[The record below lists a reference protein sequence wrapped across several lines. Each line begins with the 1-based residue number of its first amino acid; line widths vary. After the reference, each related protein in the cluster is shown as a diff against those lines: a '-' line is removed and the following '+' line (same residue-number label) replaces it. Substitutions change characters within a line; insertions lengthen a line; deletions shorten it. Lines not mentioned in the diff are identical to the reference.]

1 MNNKEKRRLMTT
13 TELCDMLQLN
23 RVSIGR
29 LRKQGL
35 PSFYVGANVRFEH
48 DAVMKWIKD
57 NQANF
62 KLLRNKEKA

>member
-1 MNNKEKRRLMTT
+1 MNNKETKRLITT
-13 TELCDMLQLN
+13 TELCEMLQLN

-35 PSFYVGANVRFEH
+35 PSFYVGANVRFEQE
-48 DAVMKWIKD
+48 AVMKWIRD